1 MTKFLSIVIAAVLF
15 YAVACTTEA
24 PQTPTS
30 AQNKP
35 VATPAA
41 AQSTPVALATPAV
54 IQSTP
59 AAAVTDASPRISLAD
74 AKKDFDA
81 GAAVFI
87 DTHVKEQYDVQHISG
102 AINIPYAEFEKN
114 LNKIPK
120 GKKII
125 AYCS

>member
-1 MTKFLSIVIAAVLF
+1 MTKFLSIVTAAILF
-15 YAVACTTEA
+15 VSCTAET
-24 PQTPTS
+24 PQPPLS
-30 AQNKP
+30 GQNKP
-35 VATPAA
+35 AATPAA
-41 AQSTPVALATPAV
+41 AQSTPVVLATPAV
-54 IQSTP
+54 AQSTP
-59 AAAVTDASPRISLAD
+59 ASVVTDASPRISLAD

-81 GAAVFI
+81 GSAVFI